1 MHGRDS
7 FDRLNETMEII
18 ESYSKGK
25 EVLSSSSKTYLD
37 GIPYEELR
45 GWRKKIKKCKFQ
57 CWDCN
62 YCDIVSEH
70 KKRKLN
76 GPN

>member
-18 ESYSKGK
+18 KSYAAGN
-25 EVLSSSSKTYLD
+25 EVLAESSEIYLD
-37 GIPYEELR
+37 GIPSDELN
-45 GWRKKIKKCKFQ
+45 GWRNKIKKCKFQ

-62 YCDIVSEH
+62 YCDIVAEH
-70 KKRKLN
+70 KKKNL
-76 GPN
+76 

>member
-7 FDRLNETMEII
+7 IDRLNETMEIV
-18 ESYSKGK
+18 ESFAEGK
-25 EVLSSSSKTYLD
+25 ETLSYTSQTYLD
-37 GIPYEELR
+37 GIPSDELR
-45 GWRKKIKKCKFQ
+45 GWRNKIKKCRFQ

-70 KKRKLN
+70 KKKSLN
-76 GPN
+76 GSN